1 MKMIANKMRRD
12 QIPTVRG
19 MGENT
24 PFAVQSRESERD
36 NGHDSRCVSVGYP
49 PCERSE

>member
-1 MKMIANKMRRD
+1 MRRD

-24 PFAVQSRESERD
+24 PFAKQSRKKEQD
-36 NGHDSRCVSVGYP
+36 NGHDRTKDYFSP
-49 PCERSE
+49 